1 MKPILSIIVPFY
13 NVEEYFEDFLTSLL
27 PINDNYEVIL
37 VNDGTKDK
45 SRDIALKFISK
56 YKNVVLVDK
65 ENGGLSSARNFGFNK
80 ANGEYV
86 IFFDSDDYIENKLVI
101 SEMLQKAITTNS
113 DIVVAPYYEFTDLNH
128 KKYRYDRHNFKDNLQ
143 NHDEIMETLFYNTS
157 SLAVWNKIYKKEF
170 LEIHNLKFVEGKWF
184 EDLDYIFRNYYVANK
199 ISKVESVLL
208 GYRQRDGSIM
218 QTLSPKILDK
228 LEILDNLKCF
238 LEKKNSYKRYE
249 DGFKTIYIRM
259 AFSIF
264 FNAVTKTANYSLS
277 QDIVKKVFDN
287 HLFIKFKKEGI
298 SNKKYMSKLEKIIF
312 ILIKKGVINQKN
324 IFYIKNIAKIIRG

>member
-128 KKYRYDRHNFKDNLQ
+128 KKYRYDKVNFSTSLD
-143 NHDEIMETLFYNTS
+143 TLDSKLDPFYNNNLS
-157 SLAVWNKIYKKEF
+157 FAVWNKLFNTEF
-170 LEIHNLKFVEGKWF
+170 LHKSKLVFKEGIWF
-184 EDLDYIFRNYYVANK
+184 EDLEFIFRAFYFA
-199 ISKVESVLL
+199 SKVSKVNNILL
-208 GYRQRDGSIM
+208 GYRQRKNSIM
-218 QTLSPKILDK
+218 KTISPKILDK
-228 LEILDNLKCF
+228 IFVCDSLIKF
-238 LEKKNSYKRYE
+238 LESQNSSKE
-249 DGFKTIYIRM
+249 NFENFKIIYLRMTFSVIFTII
-259 AFSIF
+259 
-264 FNAVTKTANYSLS
+264 T
-277 QDIVKKVFDN
+277 
-287 HLFIKFKKEGI
+287 
-298 SNKKYMSKLEKIIF
+298 SNCTSSEKKYYLEKIF
-312 ILIKKGVINQKN
+312 HHEQFKLNFKGKLNFKNNLSKSEYVLYLMIKYKIINEKN
-324 IFYIKNIAKIIRG
+324 INRTSFFKIFR